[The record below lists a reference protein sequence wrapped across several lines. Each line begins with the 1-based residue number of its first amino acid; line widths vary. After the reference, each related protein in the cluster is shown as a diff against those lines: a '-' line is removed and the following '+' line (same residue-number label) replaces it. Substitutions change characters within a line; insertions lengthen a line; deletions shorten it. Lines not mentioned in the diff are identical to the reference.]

1 MAVVPIHSMLM
12 SENLVSD
19 LKSFGINIPRQVI
32 SYIPYDIDI
41 QNCNVVPMNTSNHR
55 GKFVIVTDDGEVIAL
70 WDNTKYCYNPNKL
83 KISDIKNYDCY
94 EVINNLGS
102 VVPKRDNRQ
111 ELRKGYTDLMSVKT
125 SYNKPPKSTRY
136 VFDKDWNPE
145 VNREYYTKLLHQNK
159 LGKYAEQLDY
169 AYTVMEDLI
178 NHRRKEQTI
187 GKRGVYTSYVKK
199 MADQMDKCENLINA
213 LDKNMN
219 PDIPKLIKSLK
230 TLENITKDANKLIGY
245 EDDAIATFGYTKQ
258 RPHVKI
264 ER

>member
-1 MAVVPIHSMLM
+1 M
-12 SENLVSD
+12 D
-19 LKSFGINIPRQVI
+19 
-32 SYIPYDIDI
+32 
-41 QNCNVVPMNTSNHR
+41 TSNHR
-55 GKFVIVTDDGEVIAL
+55 GKFVIVTDNGEVIAL

-111 ELRKGYTDLMSVKT
+111 ELRKGYTDLMSVKA

-136 VFDKDWNPE
+136 VFDRDWNPE

-199 MADQMDKCENLINA
+199 MADQMDKCESLINA

-230 TLENITKDANKLIGY
+230 TLENITKDANELIGY

-258 RPHVKI
+258 RPHAKI